1 MQLYFSP
8 YSPFRI
14 HGGNVDF
21 GMGTSTHPR
30 SSSMEF
36 HNECIVLMLLT
47 CTFCDNEFSTKNDI
61 KVHSIYFIAVLE
73 LKNKC
78 EKDFKNNSKTLPIVA
93 PVEYWFQVWW
103 KSFLY
108 GWW

>member
-8 YSPFRI
+8 YSPFWI

-47 CTFCDNEFSTKNDI
+47 CTFCDYEFSTKNDI

-73 LKNKC
+73 LKK
-78 EKDFKNNSKTLPIVA
+78 
-93 PVEYWFQVWW
+93 QVWER
-103 KSFLY
+103 F
-108 GWW
+108 